1 MFAWSQESQLSEI
14 LGPNS
19 LLNANT
25 DIDQEYLAYTFFS
38 DTKHL
43 VHFNQNDVLN
53 IRLAKVF

>member
-25 DIDQEYLAYTFFS
+25 DIDQEYLAYTFFQIQNILYTL
-38 DTKHL
+38 TKTK
-43 VHFNQNDVLN
+43 FS
-53 IRLAKVF
+53 IFG